1 MHPPTPTRNPASAPQ
16 ASPGLGGAVASPH
29 TRPPPQMVTSWGF
42 CRTGPLAATLFGG
55 GFGMQRSSYMAF
67 FVALALLVGAGVYAD
82 TGKASNR
89 APSAL
94 EQSMGE
100 LQWGWTPKQ
109 VYRHLKKEIEARYQ
123 EPISKTTDAIEEDRL
138 RHKMA
143 EESDQIRDSYFEFD
157 GTASAYDSGYLK
169 GEFTHKNG
177 ESLLRVR
184 TKTTQ
189 DYFFFIN
196 DKLWKRYRAFDASVF
211 EGASFDEFGKAL
223 QQRYGKA
230 KKKSGALQPGGESK
244 QWYEWREPHVLAKAV
259 DNNEFYGFY
268 CLILEDPK
276 TVAQLGKLRKNETAK
291 VETSDSLV
299 DMVGDDADG
308 DQNADIA
315 DRITGEIRRHESAE
329 VDESK

>member
-1 MHPPTPTRNPASAPQ
+1 M
-16 ASPGLGGAVASPH
+16 
-29 TRPPPQMVTSWGF
+29 
-42 CRTGPLAATLFGG
+42 
-55 GFGMQRSSYMAF
+55 GMRRSSYGAF
-67 FVALALLVGAGVYAD
+67 LVAFGLVLGAGVYAD
-82 TGKASNR
+82 TGRASNQGQ
-89 APSAL
+89 SAL

-100 LQWGWTPKQ
+100 IQWGWSPKQ
-109 VYRHLKKEIEARYQ
+109 VYRHLKKNIELSYE

-143 EESDQIRDSYFEFD
+143 QESNQIRDSYFEFD
-157 GTASAYDSGYLK
+157 GTPSAYDSGYLK

-196 DKLWKRYRAFDASVF
+196 ERLWKRYRAFDASVF
-211 EGASFDEFGKAL
+211 EGATFDQFGKAL

-230 KKKSGALQPGGESK
+230 KKKSGSLTPGGESA
-244 QWYEWREPHVLAKAV
+244 QWYEWKEPHVLARAV

-268 CLILEDPK
+268 CIILEDPK
-276 TVAQLGKLRKNETAK
+276 TVARLAQLRKNEPVQTEASG
-291 VETSDSLV
+291 TLV
-299 DMVGDDADG
+299 DMVADESND

-315 DRITGEIRRHESAE
+315 DRITGEIRRHDTPD
-329 VDESK
+329 VDEKK

>member
-1 MHPPTPTRNPASAPQ
+1 LT
-16 ASPGLGGAVASPH
+16 
-29 TRPPPQMVTSWGF
+29 
-42 CRTGPLAATLFGG
+42 
-55 GFGMQRSSYMAF
+55 AF
-67 FVALALLVGAGVYAD
+67 ALLLGSGVYAD
-82 TGKASNR
+82 QGKASTR
-89 APSAL
+89 SRSAL
-94 EQSMGE
+94 EESMGE
-100 LQWGWTPKQ
+100 IRWGWTPKQ

-143 EESDQIRDSYFEFD
+143 EEARQIRDSYFEFD
-157 GTASAYDSGYLK
+157 GTATAYDSGYLK
-169 GEFTHKNG
+169 GEFTHGNG

-230 KKKSGALQPGGESK
+230 RRKSGPLYEGGESK
-244 QWYEWREPHVLAKAV
+244 QWYEWRESRVLAKAV

-268 CLILEDPK
+268 CLVLEDPK
-276 TVAQLGKLRKNETAK
+276 TVAQLGKLRKNATTK
-291 VETSDSLV
+291 VAANDSLV
-299 DMVGDDADG
+299 DMVGDDAEG

-315 DRITGEIRRHESAE
+315 DRITGEIRRHEGAD
-329 VDESK
+329 VDEAK

>member
-1 MHPPTPTRNPASAPQ
+1 MPPT
-16 ASPGLGGAVASPH
+16 
-29 TRPPPQMVTSWGF
+29 
-42 CRTGPLAATLFGG
+42 
-55 GFGMQRSSYMAF
+55 SYVAF
-67 FVALALLVGAGVYAD
+67 FVAFGLALGAGVYAD
-82 TGKASNR
+82 TGKASTR
-89 APSAL
+89 STSAL

-100 LQWGWTPKQ
+100 IQWGWTPKQ
-109 VYRHLKKEIEARYQ
+109 VYRHLKKGTEASYA

-143 EESDQIRDSYFEFD
+143 EEIRQIRDSYFEFD

-169 GEFTHKNG
+169 GEFTHMNG

-211 EGASFDEFGKAL
+211 EGASFDEFGRAL
-223 QQRYGKA
+223 QQRYGRA
-230 KKKSGALQPGGESK
+230 KKKTGPLHPGGETK
-244 QWYEWREPHVLAKAV
+244 RWYEWKEPRVVAKAV
-259 DNNEFYGFY
+259 DNTEFYGFY

-276 TVAQLGKLRKNETAK
+276 TVARLASLRKNKQKE
-291 VETSDSLV
+291 VEASDSLV
-299 DMVGDDADG
+299 DMLAADADQ

-315 DRITGEIRRHESAE
+315 DRITGEIRRQQS
-329 VDESK
+329 VDVDDAK

>member
-1 MHPPTPTRNPASAPQ
+1 
-16 ASPGLGGAVASPH
+16 
-29 TRPPPQMVTSWGF
+29 
-42 CRTGPLAATLFGG
+42 
-55 GFGMQRSSYMAF
+55 MQRSSYVAF
-67 FVALALLVGAGVYAD
+67 LAAFALLVGTGVYAD

-89 APSAL
+89 SQSAL

-100 LQWGWTPKQ
+100 IQWGWTPKQ

-143 EESDQIRDSYFEFD
+143 EETRQIRDSFFEFD

-169 GEFTHKNG
+169 GEFTHNNG

-189 DYFFFIN
+189 EYFFFIN

-230 KKKSGALQPGGESK
+230 KKQSGALHAGGEPT

-276 TVAQLGKLRKNETAK
+276 TVAQLGKLRKNQAAD
-291 VETSDSLV
+291 VESTDSLV
-299 DMVGDDADG
+299 DMVGDEAEG

-315 DRITGEIRRHESAE
+315 DRITGEIRRHDSVD

>member
-1 MHPPTPTRNPASAPQ
+1 
-16 ASPGLGGAVASPH
+16 
-29 TRPPPQMVTSWGF
+29 
-42 CRTGPLAATLFGG
+42 
-55 GFGMQRSSYMAF
+55 MQRSSYVAF
-67 FVALALLVGAGVYAD
+67 FAAFALLLGAGVYAD

-89 APSAL
+89 SPSAL
-94 EQSMGE
+94 EQSMGSIR
-100 LQWGWTPKQ
+100 WGWTPKQ
-109 VYRHLKKEIEARYQ
+109 VYRHLKKQIEDRYR

-143 EESDQIRDSYFEFD
+143 EETRQIRDSFFEFD
-157 GTASAYDSGYLK
+157 GTATAYDSGYLK
-169 GEFTHKNG
+169 GEFTHNNH

-189 DYFFFIN
+189 DYFFFIK

-230 KKKSGALQPGGESK
+230 KKKNGPLHAGGEPK
-244 QWYEWREPHVLAKAV
+244 QWYEWREPRVSARAV

-276 TVAQLGKLRKNETAK
+276 TVSQLSKLRKNQGPK
-291 VETSDSLV
+291 VDNSDTLV

-315 DRITGEIRRHESAE
+315 DRITGEIRRHDSVD

>member
-1 MHPPTPTRNPASAPQ
+1 
-16 ASPGLGGAVASPH
+16 
-29 TRPPPQMVTSWGF
+29 
-42 CRTGPLAATLFGG
+42 
-55 GFGMQRSSYMAF
+55 MQRSSYVAF
-67 FVALALLVGAGVYAD
+67 LAAFALLVGTGVYAD

-89 APSAL
+89 SQSAL

-100 LQWGWTPKQ
+100 IQWGWTPKQ

-143 EESDQIRDSYFEFD
+143 EETRQIRDSFFEFD

-169 GEFTHKNG
+169 GEFTHNNG

-189 DYFFFIN
+189 EYFFFIN

-230 KKKSGALQPGGESK
+230 TKRSGALHAGGEPT

-276 TVAQLGKLRKNETAK
+276 TVAQLGKLRKNQAAD
-291 VETSDSLV
+291 VESTDSLV
-299 DMVGDDADG
+299 DMVGDEAEG

-315 DRITGEIRRHESAE
+315 DRITGEIRRHDSVD

>member
-1 MHPPTPTRNPASAPQ
+1 MPRSAY
-16 ASPGLGGAVASPH
+16 L
-29 TRPPPQMVTSWGF
+29 
-42 CRTGPLAATLFGG
+42 
-55 GFGMQRSSYMAF
+55 AF
-67 FVALALLVGAGVYAD
+67 FATFALLLGAGLCAD

-89 APSAL
+89 TPSAL

-100 LQWGWTPKQ
+100 IQWGWTPKQ
-109 VYRHLKKEIEARYQ
+109 VYRQLKQEIEARYQ

-138 RHKMA
+138 RYKMA
-143 EESDQIRDSYFEFD
+143 DETRQIRDSFFEFD
-157 GTASAYDSGYLK
+157 GTASAYDSGYLR
-169 GEFTHKNG
+169 GEFTHDNG
-177 ESLLRVR
+177 EALLRVR
-184 TKTTQ
+184 TTSTQ

-230 KKKSGALQPGGESK
+230 KKRSGPLHAGGEPK
-244 QWYEWREPHVLAKAV
+244 QWYEWREARVLAKAV

-276 TVAQLGKLRKNETAK
+276 TVAQLAKLRKSEPAK
-291 VETSDSLV
+291 VETADNLV
-299 DMVGDDADG
+299 DMVGDDADV

-315 DRITGEIRRHESAE
+315 DRITGEIRRHESVD